1 MTLSVRLRISMTM
14 ITFMSHRSQP
24 NLVYLQQEGVV
35 HDRSGRHK
43 LSASRLL
50 SVSMSPDCTPGTPF
64 LKYLASTDINAFL
77 IDIPAV
83 SQDYPAEVILFH
95 RILCRPSRSRTICMN
110 TTCWILITVVR
121 HLSMVF
127 QLSTNPPPNT
137 SVSVNTQ
144 TSLVLACRVF
154 IEQGGRQ
161 RFDQY
166 ANAAPSRTRV
176 SGE

>member
-43 LSASRLL
+43 LFASRLL
-50 SVSMSPDCTPGTPF
+50 SVSMSPDCTPCTPF
-64 LKYLASTDINAFL
+64 SKYLASTNINAFL

-95 RILCRPSRSRTICMN
+95 HILCRPSRSRTICMN
-110 TTCWILITVVR
+110 TTWW
-121 HLSMVF
+121 VF
-127 QLSTNPPPNT
+127 GNATPPPNT
-137 SVSVNTQ
+137 SVSVNTK
-144 TSLVLACRVF
+144 TSLCLPVGCSL
-154 IEQGGRQ
+154 
-161 RFDQY
+161 
-166 ANAAPSRTRV
+166 SRPVV
-176 SGE
+176 SASIVCKCSSHSSF